1 MSENKK
7 SKKEKNK
14 NVYTRKI
21 YKISQDEDFFKSS
34 SEDISNSVSFQKQIN
49 QSYSNNN
56 KSAKEKNILSMNKKF
71 IEKIINSKG
80 STSSSN
86 KIKNEYKGNNGN
98 TGNNNIDNKIDNNFI
113 RYEEIE
119 NSDNSE
125 NKKEK
130 SEKNLQNFQKKIL
143 KK

>member
-14 NVYTRKI
+14 NVCTRKV

-49 QSYSNNN
+49 QPDSNNN

-98 TGNNNIDNKIDNNFI
+98 TGNNNINNKIDNNFI

-119 NSDNSE
+119 NSDSE

-130 SEKNLQNFQKKIL
+130 
-143 KK
+143 